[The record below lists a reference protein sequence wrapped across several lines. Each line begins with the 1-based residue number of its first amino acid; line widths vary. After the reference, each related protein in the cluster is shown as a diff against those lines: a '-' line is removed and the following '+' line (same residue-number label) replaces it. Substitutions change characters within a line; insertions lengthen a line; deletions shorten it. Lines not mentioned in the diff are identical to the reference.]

1 MFGGGWRQ
9 AGILAAAGMYAITH
23 NWGPTMA
30 EVHANAQFLGDELR
44 KMGFTVN
51 KSCMCTAA
59 RWF

>member
-9 AGILAAAGMYAITH
+9 AGILAAAGMYAISN

-51 KSCMCTAA
+51 KSCM
-59 RWF
+59 